1 MKQFFSKKWVFL
13 SSIIASAVF
22 VIGLLIMVCVPQF
35 YIGSYKATAVE
46 DGVSVVETISFKSS
60 KKLISTIEYSDE
72 TEVQEMELWYFTHNG
87 DIIVVGDES
96 MTEAQYELKVK
107 LWKNSSE
114 EERKLIP
121 TVKMSCNL
129 FSLTSSN
136 NNMRATNAAGVAFF
150 VIDLALALVSLAG
163 AGYATWLYLQ
173 NKKATPTAEEAEAPA
188 EEAAE

>member
-121 TVKMSCNL
+121 TVK
-129 FSLTSSN
+129 
-136 NNMRATNAAGVAFF
+136 
-150 VIDLALALVSLAG
+150 IDRKSVV
-163 AGYATWLYLQ
+163 
-173 NKKATPTAEEAEAPA
+173 
-188 EEAAE
+188 

>member
-188 EEAAE
+188 AEAAE